1 MAQTIINFSTMG
13 ETTSLGLNTAN
24 KASLRTT
31 VPMFIVKQWGL
42 KPGHQ
47 LDWSLEVC
55 NSGSNN
61 ELVVV
66 VRKVKAKK

>member
-1 MAQTIINFSTMG
+1 MHTSSSSTMG
-13 ETTSLGLNTAN
+13 ETTNLVLNTAN

-31 VPMFIVKQWGL
+31 VPMFIVKQWAL

-55 NSGSNN
+55 GSNN

-66 VRKVKAKK
+66 VRKVKTKK